1 MGQPGATLRGRN
13 LTFPARCSV
22 LCTCLGPTCLGC
34 WDAAVSRA
42 NAVLARPR
50 TARSCGPEAGAHS
63 HPDSRSLQW
72 GEAGRERRVTGHVRE
87 RVVGRSPQVI
97 VPLASSPADCSG
109 AESPELRPPAMWL
122 AETGS
127 PALLSKPDQHR
138 ARNRRRYLNRS
149 QTHENKDHFP
159 PTQHLLLRGDPGS
172 LYLPRTTHAPRSFR
186 EGPALQFEGRSKP
199 CR

>member
-1 MGQPGATLRGRN
+1 MGQPGATLRGRS
-13 LTFPARCSV
+13 LTFPVRCSV
-22 LCTCLGPTCLGC
+22 PCTCLGPTCLGG
-34 WDAAVSRA
+34 WDAAVGRA
-42 NAVLARPR
+42 NAVLACPR
-50 TARSCGPEAGAHS
+50 TAGYCGLEAGAHS
-63 HPDSRSLQW
+63 HPDSRSLQR
-72 GEAGRERRVTGHVRE
+72 GEAGREWRVTGHVRE

-97 VPLASSPADCSG
+97 VPLASSLADCSG
-109 AESPELRPPAMWL
+109 AESLGLRPPAMWL

-149 QTHENKDHFP
+149 QTHKNKDHFP
-159 PTQHLLLRGDPGS
+159 PTHLLLRGDPGS
-172 LYLPRTTHAPRSFR
+172 LYLLRTTHAPWSFR